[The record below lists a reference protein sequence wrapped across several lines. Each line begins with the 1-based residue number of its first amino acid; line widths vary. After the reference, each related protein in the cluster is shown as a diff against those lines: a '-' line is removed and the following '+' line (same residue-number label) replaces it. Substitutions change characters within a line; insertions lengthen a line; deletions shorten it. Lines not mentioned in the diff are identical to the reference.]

1 MKKLILS
8 IALLSSVIAAK
19 AQTMYIWQKGV
30 GIAVNEGRAGDI
42 QFSADGTAF
51 TVQGKDFNTQAID
64 SITFG
69 TETVDPLTVGVNYDE
84 TAATAIL
91 PVELADSITIDIDGA
106 YVSAENA

>member
-51 TVQGKDFNTQAID
+51 TVQG
-64 SITFG
+64 
-69 TETVDPLTVGVNYDE
+69 
-84 TAATAIL
+84 
-91 PVELADSITIDIDGA
+91 
-106 YVSAENA
+106 